1 MRVQFQS
8 MCWIYSIAVLK
19 HYPPE
24 YTTALG
30 ALLFRGMFSESFIA
44 VRRDAEAAGSRSALK

>member
-1 MRVQFQS
+1 